1 MQQLTSSLYI
11 CLTLTFPLL
20 HFQLNHVPLKVKQLT
35 LLCCAAEISLTRTSR
50 CHRRGTPPP
59 PQTLHCSFPLK
70 VYWCQQPC
78 KISVA
83 KPCFLCWQNLHLD
96 INRCV
101 VFRNMIEYTC
111 LHISCMWRK
120 RKLLFIF
127 ISTCS
132 FMKELPKYPSMPDNS
147 VSASKHQTTPCR
159 FTDSM

>member
-1 MQQLTSSLYI
+1 MFLWRLNSSHY
-11 CLTLTFPLL
+11 CAVLL
-20 HFQLNHVPLKVKQLT
+20 RSASPECPGVTEVPTAL
-35 LLCCAAEISLTRTSR
+35 
-50 CHRRGTPPP
+50 RGLHPPP
-59 PQTLHCSFPLK
+59 NTALLRSFSLK